1 MAANPQFFS
10 ILGINNN
17 IHKQKI
23 SLKATDVV
31 LFGVPRDNSLMKDL
45 ILCGLLLFAIGLA
58 VYAYLQHKYS
68 KIHLKKMMKDMEALS
83 SAEKQL
89 EFLQFELNKTKQE
102 HENAF
107 IEKRDLERKLKQ
119 KEQILGIAVGNG
131 AVSSSAEASA
141 FLLENRQSAFEEQR
155 SAELEAQLI
164 AAQEELIMLRASV
177 GSKWAPPPILQTY
190 LQFTYE
196 IEIKNYNA
204 KKAAAELQMR
214 AARDEVSFSKYFT

>member
-1 MAANPQFFS
+1 
-10 ILGINNN
+10 
-17 IHKQKI
+17 
-23 SLKATDVV
+23 
-31 LFGVPRDNSLMKDL
+31 
-45 ILCGLLLFAIGLA
+45 
-58 VYAYLQHKYS
+58 
-68 KIHLKKMMKDMEALS
+68 MMKDMEALS

-119 KEQILGIAVGNG
+119 KEEILGIAVGNG
-131 AVSSSAEASA
+131 SVPSGAEAA
-141 FLLENRQSAFEEQR
+141 VYLKENRQPGFDEQR
-155 SAELEAQLI
+155 SAELEAQLMV
-164 AAQEELIMLRASV
+164 AQDELIRLRASV
-177 GSKWAPPPILQTY
+177 GSKWIPPPKLQAY

-214 AARDEVSFSKYFT
+214 AARDEVSFNRFF